1 MSAKRKWI
9 PIAIGVASLL
19 VFIGI
24 GAAIFAVS
32 YARDHLQ
39 ISTMSE
45 ADAMRAFDDVHAKFP
60 GRPLI
65 EITDGDPVSV
75 GDRASEPASKAELT
89 TLHVLAWDP
98 AEDHLARFE
107 IPFWLLR
114 LKSGPIGFSSYAAG
128 LRSDRVRLT
137 VEDIERHGP
146 GIVVDVS
153 DTRRGRGRALVWAE

>member
-1 MSAKRKWI
+1 MSVKRKWI
-9 PIAIGVASLL
+9 PIAIGIVILL
-19 VFIGI
+19 FFIAA
-24 GAAIFAVS
+24 GAVIFTVS

-39 ISTMSE
+39 ISTTSE
-45 ADAMRAFDDVHAKFP
+45 ADAMRAFDEVHAKFP
-60 GRPLI
+60 GRALI
-65 EITDGDPVSV
+65 EIQDGEPAPL
-75 GDRASEPASKAELT
+75 GDRSHEAASRVELT

-98 AEDHLARFE
+98 DEDHLARVE

-114 LKSGPIGFSSYAAG
+114 LKSGPISFSSYAAG

-137 VEDIERHGP
+137 VKDIERHGP

>member
-9 PIAIGVASLL
+9 PIAIGVAILL
-19 VFIGI
+19 MFIGI
-24 GAAIFAVS
+24 GAVIFTVS

-39 ISTMSE
+39 ITTMSE
-45 ADAMRAFDDVHAKFP
+45 ADARRAFDEVHAKFP
-60 GRPLI
+60 GRALI
-65 EITDGDPVSV
+65 EIQDGEPAPF
-75 GDRASEPASKAELT
+75 GDRSHEAVSRVELT

-98 AEDHLARFE
+98 DDDHLARVE

-153 DTRRGRGRALVWAE
+153 DPRRNRGRALVWAD